1 MPDLVPGAQP
11 SPSFSGLP
19 AHPHSHS
26 GRQQG
31 VCFTDEEIES
41 LHVNDQPGK
50 EQGVCFTDE
59 EIESLHVNDQ
69 PRINRFRTQ
78 TQTLTNLESPL

>member
-41 LHVNDQPGK
+41 LHVNDQP
-50 EQGVCFTDE
+50 
-59 EIESLHVNDQ
+59 
-69 PRINRFRTQ
+69 RINRFRTQ